1 MKNMTWI
8 ISRWSNGSFPSSS
21 NVTIMLQVRFIEST
35 VHEGHSTLDFVISS
49 RYDDYEL
56 KVTMRIFDTIVADW
70 TFPRFELSTAKA
82 GLTLREPCTKSSML

>member
-1 MKNMTWI
+1 M
-8 ISRWSNGSFPSSS
+8 S
-21 NVTIMLQVRFIEST
+21 QVRFIEST

-56 KVTMRIFDTIVADW
+56 KVTMRKISSLTLVADW

>member
-1 MKNMTWI
+1 M
-8 ISRWSNGSFPSSS
+8 
-21 NVTIMLQVRFIEST
+21 
-35 VHEGHSTLDFVISS
+35 HEGHSTLDFVISS

-56 KVTMRIFDTIVADW
+56 KVTVRKISDTIVADW